1 MNAISK
7 TVASGDTAALTE
19 ALRAGLQANHSNV
32 PDALKQLKAWVVWKV
47 AHSDPPRG
55 KFGKVPVYPTNGG
68 NRCGTQGSPEDRAGL
83 GTWEQAF
90 AAFQHDPSLAGVGIA
105 MLPDFGL
112 VALDADKCVSQ
123 QDGRPSVADHALALC
138 GSTYTEI
145 SPSGSGVRAF
155 WLGAAQD
162 GKNHA
167 EGFELFHAKGFVTV
181 TGNRIAGRGVETLSP
196 DHAARLEAV
205 VQARPPATSPERP
218 EQTELARITEEALA
232 LSALPRVREALF
244 AIPADDRDTWTRMG
258 HALKTLGDAAEPL
271 WHEWSAT
278 SAKYE
283 PGDAQRVWQSFQPT
297 QTGIGAI
304 FAEAKRHGRAGG
316 DAALPAQSA
325 NSHPVALDL
334 RTLPAVPPPVPFVIP
349 GWLPAGVVTLFAA
362 HGGAGKSFV
371 SLYIAIHL
379 ALGRH
384 PFQPGQRLQRQRV
397 LFYSAEDGMPHLQSR
412 LRRYLNHM
420 GVDTADLEGWL
431 LLLDATATENVLF
444 RADKRGAASTPR
456 YAWLANE
463 VRTFGADLMIF
474 DNASDALDANEN
486 DRAAVRQFM
495 SALRNLAPTVLLL
508 AHVDAASSMARPG
521 ESKGYSGSTAWHN
534 SARSRWLL
542 SRDSGGGLILQQPKV
557 NYARAGAEVLLRW
570 DDAHEVF
577 TVAGSFDQAPGGEAY
592 RAILLNLFAGAL
604 AEGVIVSPHANANN
618 NLFRSICCRP
628 GFPARLDSQ
637 AVRTEL
643 SEWLRLGLARVEDY
657 RRQSR
662 QTGQRLALTESGLA
676 MAAKAAG
683 GENPRPENGL
693 SDFEM
698 QF

>member
-7 TVASGDTAALTE
+7 AVASGDTAALTE
-19 ALRAGLQANHSNV
+19 ALRADFQANHLNI
-32 PDALKQLKAWVVWKV
+32 PDPLKQLKAWVVWKV
-47 AHSDPPRG
+47 ANIDAPRG
-55 KFGKVPVYPTNGG
+55 KFGKVPVYPTSGR
-68 NRCGTQGSPEDRAGL
+68 NRSGTHGSPEDRAGL
-83 GTWEQAF
+83 GTWEQAL
-90 AAFQHDPSLAGVGIA
+90 AAFQRGPSLAGVGLA
-105 MLPDFGL
+105 LLPEFGV
-112 VALDADKCVSQ
+112 VALDADRCVSQ
-123 QDGRPSVADHALALC
+123 QDGQGSIADQARALC
-138 GSTYTEI
+138 GSTYTET

-155 WLGAAQD
+155 WLGKALD

-167 EGFELFHAKGFVTV
+167 DGFELFHGKGFVTV
-181 TGNRIAGRGVETLSP
+181 TGNRISGRGLESLSP

-218 EQTELARITEEALA
+218 ERTELARITEEALA
-232 LSALPRVREALF
+232 VSVLPQVREALF
-244 AIPADDRDTWTRMG
+244 AIPADDRETWTRMG
-258 HALKTLGDAAEPL
+258 HALKTLGDPAEDL

-278 SAKYE
+278 SAKYDRD
-283 PGDAQRVWQSFQPT
+283 DAARVWASFRPT

-304 FAEAKRHGRAGG
+304 FAEAKRHGWAGG
-316 DAALPAQSA
+316 DAAAPAHPA
-325 NSHPVALDL
+325 NPHPVALDL

-349 GWLPAGVVTLFAA
+349 GWLPAGVVTLFAS

-379 ALGRH
+379 ALGWH
-384 PFQPGQRLQRQRV
+384 PFQPGRRLQRQRV
-397 LFYSAEDGMPHLQSR
+397 MFYSAEDGMPHLQGR

-444 RADKRGAASTPR
+444 RADKRGAAPTPR

-463 VRTFGADLMIF
+463 VRNFGADLMIF
-474 DNASDALDANEN
+474 DNASDAMDANEN

-508 AHVDAASSMARPG
+508 AHVDAASSMARLG

-542 SRDSGGGLILQQPKV
+542 SRDSSGGLILQQPKV

-592 RAILLNLFAGAL
+592 RAVLLSLFASAL
-604 AEGVIVSPHANANN
+604 AEGVIVSPHATANN
-618 NLFRSICCRP
+618 NLFRSICYRQ
-628 GFPARLDSQ
+628 GFPARLDNQ
-637 AVRTEL
+637 AVRREL
-643 SEWLRLGLARVEDY
+643 DEWLRLGLAKVEDY

-662 QTGQRLALTESGLA
+662 QTGQRLALTDSGLA
-676 MAAKAAG
+676 MAARAVE
-683 GENPRPENGL
+683 GENPRTENSL
-693 SDFEM
+693 TDFEM